1 MNRVIRKLL
10 DTPEKWILD
19 DDDGRGSGVGGGG
32 GGEGSVCGVGGVV
45 GGGEGGVMLM
55 AMIMIMFIM
64 MMMRITVI
72 MLMPLIMMLVSPYL
86 FQTLRCLCF
95 VPWNPDF
102 CQRNICVSYRAILGS
117 HGYAS
122 LQLSWIKKAKLIRCQ
137 HGHR

>member
-1 MNRVIRKLL
+1 M
-10 DTPEKWILD
+10 
-19 DDDGRGSGVGGGG
+19 
-32 GGEGSVCGVGGVV
+32 GGVV

-102 CQRNICVSYRAILGS
+102 CHCNICVSYRAILGS

>member
-1 MNRVIRKLL
+1 M
-10 DTPEKWILD
+10 
-19 DDDGRGSGVGGGG
+19 
-32 GGEGSVCGVGGVV
+32 GGVV

-64 MMMRITVI
+64 MMMMRIPVI
-72 MLMPLIMMLVSPYL
+72 MLIQLIMMLVSPYL

-102 CQRNICVSYRAILGS
+102 CHCNICVSYRAILGS